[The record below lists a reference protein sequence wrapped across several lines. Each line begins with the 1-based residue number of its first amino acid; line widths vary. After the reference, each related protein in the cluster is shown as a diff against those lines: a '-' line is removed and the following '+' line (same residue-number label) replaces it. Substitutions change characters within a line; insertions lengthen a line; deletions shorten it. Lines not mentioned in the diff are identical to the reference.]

1 MTKQLTII
9 LTAALLAACNGNGKA
24 KDNKSGTATATNAD
38 TSTPAF
44 EYRALYTPS
53 NNKPADYGITGT
65 NNADYDWGL
74 WGHNIWK
81 VVGKNAPKDIYATVN
96 GKRDTTQ
103 YCFSSDKLYHTI
115 EAWIVDQHGEQP
127 TMRFTVMPADN
138 KKACTCTACKKHG
151 NTEANA
157 TPAVEQMVRRLAQ
170 RFPKHIFFM
179 TAYHTTMTPPTKPLP
194 DNTGVMVSTMDIP
207 MRYTFQESG
216 GYRKFNATLKAWAK
230 VTPRIYVWEYDRN
243 FDDYLTPYP
252 CLEILR
258 QRFMYY
264 QKAGV
269 KGIFVNGSGYD
280 YSSFDDV
287 QSYVL
292 AQLMRNPKETDI
304 ETLVRRFYA
313 RFFPKCGEFIADYYL
328 TLEDR
333 VKKSNR
339 VLPYYGTIDEAQEA
353 YLQRDEFIS
362 FWTTLDKKSKSVTGS
377 ERKRINQ
384 MLTAFAYTMLQ
395 LKPTQQM
402 AEEYIE
408 ILKDYKSVPG
418 LTNYKE
424 TDGPLDKFIKKSI
437 AKYEE

>member
-1 MTKQLTII
+1 
-9 LTAALLAACNGNGKA
+9 
-24 KDNKSGTATATNAD
+24 
-38 TSTPAF
+38 
-44 EYRALYTPS
+44 
-53 NNKPADYGITGT
+53 
-65 NNADYDWGL
+65 
-74 WGHNIWK
+74 
-81 VVGKNAPKDIYATVN
+81 
-96 GKRDTTQ
+96 
-103 YCFSSDKLYHTI
+103 
-115 EAWIVDQHGEQP
+115 
-127 TMRFTVMPADN
+127 
-138 KKACTCTACKKHG
+138 
-151 NTEANA
+151 
-157 TPAVEQMVRRLAQ
+157 
-170 RFPKHIFFM
+170 
-179 TAYHTTMTPPTKPLP
+179 
-194 DNTGVMVSTMDIP
+194 
-207 MRYTFQESG
+207 
-216 GYRKFNATLKAWAK
+216 
-230 VTPRIYVWEYDRN
+230 
-243 FDDYLTPYP
+243 
-252 CLEILR
+252 
-258 QRFMYY
+258 MYY

-292 AQLMRNPKETDI
+292 AQLMKNPKETDI